1 MSTSNP
7 DRPPEVKNDF
17 FSPRAY
23 QVELLD
29 KANKKN
35 IIVQLGT
42 GAGKTFIAVL
52 LIKEFT
58 VQLRLPLAEN
68 GKRAFFVVDKVALVE
83 QQAEHIEVHTALA
96 VGRTH
101 GTLNTQ
107 MWESKANYDEFI
119 QAHHVIVLTA
129 QVLYD
134 IIVSGYMSISSIALM
149 IFDECHHALGGN
161 HPYRK
166 IMDRYFEEDKEKRP
180 RILGLTAS
188 LINDKTDPDTL
199 EKKLAKLERILD
211 CDIETS
217 CDLVSVSK
225 YGARP
230 KEVFTRVKNYRW
242 NNPYCA
248 EALRFLE
255 SVKEF
260 ASTTQEFH
268 PELDVDVRKPVN
280 DAFAKTISVL
290 KQLGPWAGW
299 KIAQKRERE
308 MKDMQQFPLGQKQKD
323 FLLLGETTFNSIRR
337 LLEPKMKFQKIG
349 PLFESL
355 PDKIGKLLLVLETF
369 NPELQETRKGKVE
382 SLCGIVFVEQRYIA
396 FALNLVI
403 KHAVKLDPSRFGFL
417 KVDYVVGNNSGS
429 FETTSSQEVHKRLES
444 VLHKF
449 RKGELNLLIATNVL
463 EEGVDVKH
471 CNLVV
476 KLDRPTNFRSY
487 IQSRGRARK
496 SGAAYVVMVEEKDA
510 KNAAEDFADF
520 AKIEKLLLARAK
532 TVHNPADSGELTSV
546 DDFCPPYVVEST
558 GAKLFLSNAIQLIN
572 KYCGKLPSDVFTRLV
587 PQCKLIP
594 LEKAGVKKYVAEL
607 LLPMNSAL
615 KTPITL
621 DEKSAVESK
630 KLAQMLVAFKACQ
643 KLHESGELNDHLL
656 PVGKVEAMLSLL
668 DDDPDEYSPAY
679 SGRVGSMKRKQ
690 LYDKKTATVLQLA
703 LPRSNEELM
712 LYVLEIDLIVPLP
725 PEEMRKNKQIVNPK
739 MAEMCFGFLSKQQIP
754 KIPPFP
760 AFLRQGE
767 SRVNIVLSPKKL
779 VLDEETLTY
788 LKLFHHYIFRSVLQL
803 AKDCLEFRLDEAT
816 PLQTIVVPLDR
827 MTGSDGSEEYRLKM
841 DYVREV
847 VNNMEEMPRVPT
859 EEKRKEF
866 KFVASEWEESVVM
879 PWYRNVQQPTFF
891 YVVDI
896 LSEMSPSSSFP
907 DEEFNTFNEYFKKK
921 YHLQIYDQEQA
932 LLEVEYTSNRLNLLL
947 PRHRPSRHRVR
958 SSVTPSQRQIFVPE
972 LLDRHPISARL
983 WHSISAIPSF
993 FYRMNALL
1001 VADEIRQ
1008 RVMVE
1013 AIGLKEEKATPTEEW
1028 QWKPLTYPTT
1038 AEERHL
1044 TMVTKLDQLKTEKE
1058 MEFPLSSHR
1067 KKRTSSIASGQSEKQ
1082 FEIGVWDPALA
1093 AEFVPDTA
1101 AIKKV
1106 DGWLEDS
1113 VGMHGGQEMPQRG
1126 GDLSDDEENYEH
1138 ALYFDRSNLI
1148 RDNLKQIGA
1157 PRAELITEQG
1167 WGDLP
1172 NEIVVAP
1179 FMMIDGGEEGSL
1191 INLDGLLADIEKV
1204 LPSTSPPST
1213 PMDIVSTTAPG
1224 DTKYI
1229 PKQLLALWDGPI
1241 EVDDDREKN
1250 GKKEEIIDLITFDS
1264 DNEPCEREGGGVVQV
1279 LEEKRNE
1286 PPSRSE
1292 DSKRREE
1299 RREGT
1304 IDEELSQLERGE
1316 EEKAKK
1322 DHEAA
1327 LIMSKR
1333 EIKEGAVLVSPLSDP
1348 RFSFHHPSRSVASG
1362 GFFTGKEE
1370 AEGDGGEGA
1379 PFGVSPSLILSAITA
1394 SNANDGMNL
1403 ERLETIGDSFLKYT
1417 VTDFLYHAHPDLHE
1431 GKLSFARSKEVSNCN
1446 LYRLGK
1452 KIGLPSIIIGSKFDV
1467 QDGWLPPCYVPAI
1480 NFKAPNNDDAEE
1492 KDEMMEKMLNGEEI
1506 PRETLPTTG
1515 WDERQE
1521 NSFENGVETINLT
1534 KPAPDALD
1542 ELSPLPYNLLTQQ
1555 YISDKCIADS
1565 VEALIGAHLLS
1576 LGPQMTLQMMKW
1588 LGLKVMTEQT
1598 PMTDPLLHYVDTKA
1612 YPNKAEET
1620 LTEFFAKFQLAQ
1632 LEEKIGYRF
1641 NNKAY
1646 LLQAF
1651 THASYYPN
1659 RITGCYQRLEFLGD
1673 AVLDYMITRFL
1684 YEHEKQY
1691 SPGVLTDLRSAL
1703 VNNTIFASLAVKY
1716 DFHKHFVAMCP
1727 GLHFMIE
1734 KFVKLCKERNFLDA
1748 NFHCEMYMVTT
1759 EDEIDEGQE
1768 EDVEVPKAM
1777 GDIFESVAGAIYL
1790 DCGGDLDVVWRVFFH
1805 LMRETIEECCRNP
1818 PRSPVR
1824 ELLEREHDKAKFS
1837 KLERIMEKGKVRVTV
1852 EIGSGNSKMRF
1863 TGMGRNYRIAKTTAA
1878 KRALKYLK
1886 GLDEDRR
1893 KQLEKR

>member
-7 DRPPEVKNDF
+7 DGPPEHKNDF

-29 KANKKN
+29 KAIKKN
-35 IIVQLGT
+35 TIVQLGT
-42 GAGKTFIAVL
+42 GSGKTFIAVL

-68 GKRAFFVVDKVALVE
+68 GRRAFFVVNAVALVD
-83 QQAEHIEVHTALA
+83 QQAEHIEVHTALS
-96 VGRTH
+96 VGRAH
-101 GTLNTQ
+101 GNLNTDI
-107 MWESKANYDEFI
+107 WTSKAAFDAFF
-119 QAHHVIVLTA
+119 QAHHVVVMTA

-134 IIVSGYMSISSIALM
+134 LLCCGYLKFPSIALM

-166 IMDRYFEEDKEKRP
+166 IMDLYLSEPKEVQP

-199 EKKLAKLERILD
+199 EKKLYKLERILD

-230 KEVFTRVKNYRW
+230 KEHVIKCKNYRY
-242 NNPYCA
+242 NNPYSS
-248 EALRFLE
+248 ETLRLLE

-260 ASTTQEFH
+260 CSTTQEFH
-268 PELDVDVRKPVN
+268 PELDKDVRKSLN
-280 DAFAKTISVL
+280 DALTKTISVI
-290 KQLGPWAGW
+290 KQLGPWTALKVAGIRETEFKFMKRHT
-299 KIAQKRERE
+299 KI
-308 MKDMQQFPLGQKQKD
+308 FGVKQKD
-323 FLLLGETTFNSIRR
+323 FLALGETTMNTVRR
-337 LLEPKMKFQKIG
+337 LLEPKMKFQKIQT
-349 PLFESL
+349 LFESL
-355 PDKIGKLLLVLETF
+355 PDKVVNLLQALDTYH
-369 NPELQETRKGKVE
+369 PDKQMARKGKVDHL
-382 SLCGIVFVEQRYIA
+382 SGIVFVEQRYIA
-396 FALNLVI
+396 FALHLVL
-403 KHAVKLDPSRFGFL
+403 KHAIKLDPDRFGFINP
-417 KVDYVVGNNSGS
+417 DYVIGNSSNSLES
-429 FETTSSQEVHKRLES
+429 KASEETHKRLEK
-444 VLHKF
+444 VLLQF
-449 RKGELNLLIATNVL
+449 RKGQLNLLIATNVL

-476 KLDRPTNFRSY
+476 KFDRPTNFRSY

-496 SGAAYVVMVEEKDA
+496 SGASYLVLVEEKDA
-510 KNAAEDFADF
+510 KNCADDLADF
-520 AKIEKLLLARAK
+520 AKIEKLLLNRAK
-532 TVHNPADSGELTSV
+532 TVHNPSEGIELTSI
-546 DDFCPPYVVEST
+546 DDLIPPYFVEKS

-587 PQCKLIP
+587 PQCRLLP
-594 LEKAGVKKYVAEL
+594 SERNGMVVYGAEL
-607 LLPMNSAL
+607 LLPMNSPL
-615 KTPITL
+615 KTAIYL
-621 DEKSAVESK
+621 DENEAVSNK

-643 KLHESGELNDHLL
+643 ELHKIGELNDHLL

-668 DDDPDEYSPAY
+668 DDDPDENTDSYAV
-679 SGRVGSMKRKQ
+679 RVGSMKRKQ
-690 LYDKKTATVLQLA
+690 LYDKKTASVLQSA
-703 LPRSNEELM
+703 LPREDEELL
-712 LYVLEIDLIVPLP
+712 LYVLDIDLIVPLP
-725 PEEMRKNKQIVNPK
+725 PDEIRSKKREILNPK
-739 MAEMCFGFLSKQQIP
+739 TAEMCFGFLSRTKIP

-767 SRVNIVLSPKKL
+767 SRVNIVLSPKTL
-779 VLDEETLTY
+779 TLDDETLTY

-803 AKDCLEFRLDEAT
+803 TKDCLEFRLDEAT
-816 PLQTIVVPLDR
+816 PLQTIIVPLDR
-827 MTGSDGSEEYRLKM
+827 ITGPNGSEEYSLKM
-841 DYVREV
+841 EYVREV
-847 VNNMEEMPRVPT
+847 VHNMEEMPRVPK
-859 EEKRKEF
+859 EDDRKHF
-866 KFVASEWEESVVM
+866 KFVASEWEDRVVM

-891 YVVDI
+891 YVIDI
-896 LSEMSPSSSFP
+896 HSSQSPSSPFP
-907 DEEFNTFNEYFKKK
+907 DDDFNSFNEYFKKK
-921 YHLQIYDQEQA
+921 YNLEIYDQQQS

-947 PRHRPSRHRVR
+947 PRHRPSRQRTTK
-958 SSVTPSQRQIFVPE
+958 SGGPSNQKQIFVPE

-983 WHSISAIPSF
+983 WHSISAIPAF

-1001 VADEIRQ
+1001 VADEIRA
-1008 RVMVE
+1008 RIMRE
-1013 AIGLKEEKATPTEEW
+1013 AIGLSEDEATPTDEW
-1028 QWKPLTYPTT
+1028 MWKPLAYPTT
-1038 AEERHL
+1038 AEERSQ
-1044 TMVTKLDQLKTEKE
+1044 TMVTKLNQLRVDKE
-1058 MEFPLSSHR
+1058 EYIPS
-1067 KKRTSSIASGQSEKQ
+1067 KKRKGGSSIASGHSEKQ

-1093 AEFVPDTA
+1093 AEFVPDDA

-1106 DGWLEDS
+1106 DGWLEETA
-1113 VGMHGGQEMPQRG
+1113 GLHGTEIPQKG

-1138 ALYFDRSNLI
+1138 ALYFDRSNFI
-1148 RDNLKQIGA
+1148 RDSLRHIGM
-1157 PRAELITEQG
+1157 PSDDVQELG
-1167 WGDLP
+1167 WGELP
-1172 NEIVVAP
+1172 SEIVVAP
-1179 FMMIDGGEEGSL
+1179 FMILDGGEGSQ
-1191 INLDGLLADIEKV
+1191 INLNGLMADIEKV
-1204 LPSTSPPST
+1204 LPSTSPPSSPKEEVT
-1213 PMDIVSTTAPG
+1213 TTAPG

-1229 PKQLLALWDGPI
+1229 PKQLLELWDGPV
-1241 EVDDDREKN
+1241 EVDDDREK
-1250 GKKEEIIDLITFDS
+1250 GRKEEVIDLIAFDNDVEPLRKRRRLMKHTALNENIGFDS
-1264 DNEPCEREGGGVVQV
+1264 KSASPTAR
-1279 LEEKRNE
+1279 EEK
-1286 PPSRSE
+1286 
-1292 DSKRREE
+1292 K
-1299 RREGT
+1299 EGT
-1304 IDEELSQLERGE
+1304 IDDELSQLERGE
-1316 EEKAKK
+1316 EEKARR

-1327 LIMSKR
+1327 MIVSEK
-1333 EIKEGAVLVSPLSDP
+1333 EIKEGEVLASPLADP
-1348 RFSFHHPSRSVASG
+1348 RFSFHHPSRSVAMG
-1362 GFFTGKEE
+1362 GYFIGREE
-1370 AEGDGGEGA
+1370 GAVGEEKA
-1379 PFGVSPSLILSAITA
+1379 PFGVSPSLILAALTT

-1417 VTDFLYHAHPDLHE
+1417 VTDFLFHSHPDLHE

-1467 QDGWLPPCYVPAI
+1467 QDGWLPPCYVPSI
-1480 NFKAPNNDDAEE
+1480 NFKAPNNDDAEK
-1492 KDEMMEKMLNGEEI
+1492 KDEIMERMLNGEEMIKENI
-1506 PRETLPTTG
+1506 PVTG
-1515 WDERQE
+1515 WDERPDSGIE
-1521 NSFENGVETINLT
+1521 DGVETINLT

-1542 ELSPLPYNLLTQQ
+1542 DLSPLPYNLLTQQ

-1576 LGPQMTLQMMKW
+1576 LGPQRTLQMMKW
-1588 LGLKVMTEQT
+1588 LGLKVMTEKI
-1598 PMTDPLLHYVDTKA
+1598 PIAPPLLRYIDTPL
-1612 YPNKAEET
+1612 YPHRSEEM

-1684 YEHEKQY
+1684 FEHEKQY

-1734 KFVKLCKERNFLDA
+1734 KFVKLCRERNFLDA

-1790 DCGGDLDVVWRVFFH
+1790 DCGGDLDVVWRVFFN

-1852 EIGSGNSKMRF
+1852 EIVSGKENFRF

-1878 KRALKYLK
+1878 KRALKHLK
-1886 GLDEDRR
+1886 GIDEDRR
-1893 KQLEKR
+1893 KKAERKKQF